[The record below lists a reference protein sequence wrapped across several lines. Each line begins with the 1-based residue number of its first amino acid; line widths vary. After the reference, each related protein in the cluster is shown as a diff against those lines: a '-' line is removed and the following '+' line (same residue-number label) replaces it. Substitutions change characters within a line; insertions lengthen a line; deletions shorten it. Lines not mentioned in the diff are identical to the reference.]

1 MLAKGLDQMRAEKNT
16 VFPSYN
22 MLPARD
28 FKLFFPCVS
37 LGNLFFF
44 FPVCMFTGKW
54 IGLLGKGKEL
64 VLNRGNKY
72 FQF

>member
-16 VFPSYN
+16 IFPNYN
-22 MLPARD
+22 VLPTRD

-37 LGNLFFF
+37 LGNFFF
-44 FPVCMFTGKW
+44 SVCMFTGKF